1 MTPVIVRILKCI
13 LAFYSLKASNLKTA
27 TPSAHTHTRAQT
39 HSPSMR
45 PATEQPKSRSQ
56 PAPPGAAPGPKRRKR
71 RPGGGRPKRRKNEG
85 GAEQSEEAQVPPEA
99 PPTSRRVPFR
109 SVLEAEAMLAFGER
123 QVVAAAAAREPSE
136 APPPPARPLTCQS
149 AEVPRPPGAPH
160 LGFLPQI
167 DRWLHAALQDAGAY
181 YQRQRYATAAA
192 RYSAALELCSKGAV
206 LGRAFDADYE
216 DISKVTSFIQSKL
229 VTCYLRMKRPDLALT
244 HSHRSIYLN
253 PIHYRNHFRQAV
265 VYRLLGRPRE
275 AARSAMTADF
285 VYWLSGG
292 SERSV
297 SGVIKRYWQAM
308 LEQAVAREDGFSV
321 MYTPCQAAPTEE
333 GIEKMME
340 AFRKKH
346 PAFTQYLF
354 TDPSGGHLLPQ
365 TTDWTG
371 PPSQRYALTLGFRR
385 QEDGNFLDKL
395 LTRKY
400 PIFTGSRAPFAPLT
414 VEDLQGMT
422 DSLESR
428 ILPVLDF
435 LKCTKLAVGIRV
447 RFKTAAWAGLLDPQ
461 EPSTAHATPFS
472 PWFSSR
478 RLEVFEI
485 CDKSPKSEPSRCSH
499 PSPAVVSGGVVFGGG
514 GVVFGGGG
522 VVRTPPLHSQ
532 ACFPPQVGVS
542 AGSGLLERLQ
552 RAEYL
557 GRLQRTTEQ
566 TLALHQAL
574 AELAIAPYLQ
584 DLSPADSQL
593 LQSLMADSMDA
604 LEGGRT
610 DKERVWS
617 EMQKVGL
624 LEELVYEQEESF
636 LRDKAARGGQR
647 KPKAARKP
655 RGRKRIPPPAL
666 TPPGRDDRGG
676 YRTSAP

>member
-1 MTPVIVRILKCI
+1 
-13 LAFYSLKASNLKTA
+13 
-27 TPSAHTHTRAQT
+27 
-39 HSPSMR
+39 MR

-56 PAPPGAAPGPKRRKR
+56 PALPGAAPGPKRRKR

-85 GAEQSEEAQVPPEA
+85 GAGATERSEEAQAPPEA

-123 QVVAAAAAREPSE
+123 QAPS
-136 APPPPARPLTCQS
+136 PPARPLTCQS

-308 LEQAVAREDGFSV
+308 LEQAAAREDRFSV

-435 LKCTKLAVGIRV
+435 LKCTKLAVGIPHPAFSEPLLEVSATERTGV
-447 RFKTAAWAGLLDPQ
+447 GGVGVGVGGIRDGWCPQTEQGGVTAPPPIRTNRGQARSPPRTGALKRRRIAHTSCTSPTA
-461 EPSTAHATPFS
+461 STAPYLW
-472 PWFSSR
+472 P
-478 RLEVFEI
+478 
-485 CDKSPKSEPSRCSH
+485 
-499 PSPAVVSGGVVFGGG
+499 G
-514 GVVFGGGG
+514 
-522 VVRTPPLHSQ
+522 PLH
-532 ACFPPQVGVS
+532 PENERDRQVGVS

-574 AELAIAPYLQ
+574 AELAVAPYLQ

-655 RGRKRIPPPAL
+655 RGRKRIPPRTHPA
-666 TPPGRDDRGG
+666 R
-676 YRTSAP
+676 A

>member
-1 MTPVIVRILKCI
+1 
-13 LAFYSLKASNLKTA
+13 
-27 TPSAHTHTRAQT
+27 
-39 HSPSMR
+39 MR

-56 PAPPGAAPGPKRRKR
+56 PAPPGAAPGPRGGRGGPAGAGRRGGRTRAGRGPRSGRRKHR
-71 RPGGGRPKRRKNEG
+71 RRRKPRPPR
-85 GAEQSEEAQVPPEA
+85 GAS
-99 PPTSRRVPFR
+99 
-109 SVLEAEAMLAFGER
+109 
-123 QVVAAAAAREPSE
+123 PSE
-136 APPPPARPLTCQS
+136 ASWRRRPCWRLASGRSWRRQRRGAQRGPPPARPLTCQS

-308 LEQAVAREDGFSV
+308 LEQAVAREDRFSV
-321 MYTPCQAAPTEE
+321 MYTPCQAAPTKA

-447 RFKTAAWAGLLDPQ
+447 RFKTAPWAWLLD
-461 EPSTAHATPFS
+461 
-472 PWFSSR
+472 R
-478 RLEVFEI
+478 
-485 CDKSPKSEPSRCSH
+485 
-499 PSPAVVSGGVVFGGG
+499 
-514 GVVFGGGG
+514 
-522 VVRTPPLHSQ
+522 
-532 ACFPPQVGVS
+532 
-542 AGSGLLERLQ
+542 
-552 RAEYL
+552 
-557 GRLQRTTEQ
+557 
-566 TLALHQAL
+566 
-574 AELAIAPYLQ
+574 
-584 DLSPADSQL
+584 
-593 LQSLMADSMDA
+593 
-604 LEGGRT
+604 
-610 DKERVWS
+610 
-617 EMQKVGL
+617 
-624 LEELVYEQEESF
+624 
-636 LRDKAARGGQR
+636 
-647 KPKAARKP
+647 
-655 RGRKRIPPPAL
+655 
-666 TPPGRDDRGG
+666 
-676 YRTSAP
+676 